1 MKILLLPAEPGI
13 TAAVALLKEEEVVAL
28 PTETVYGLAGNA
40 FSSKAVASIFEAK
53 QRPLTDPLIVHLLD
67 VAWLDRVVS
76 LTPECKKLVEQL
88 AAAFWPGPLTLLLP
102 RASSI
107 PDLVTA
113 GLETVAVRVPAHPVF
128 RKILEQLDLPLA
140 APSANRFGRISPTTA
155 ANVEQELGDRIPLI
169 VDGGSCHHG
178 LESTIVW
185 PHDGVLQILRPG
197 PITAEQLSSFGKVMS
212 QSVHGKAPGSL
223 KSHYA
228 PRKKLSWFDET
239 QSPSQEVGLLAFQ
252 HAPLERF
259 QKSYSRCSARNEN
272 TACQEAAGWTAEG
285 SPAGASR
292 AGASEFNHSTTV
304 YSDTR
309 GHEHRSDAAMRGYNS
324 FENALGFGAI
334 EILSPSGDLKEAAAN
349 LYGALRRLDESDAT
363 SLVVER
369 VPEQGIGCAIMDR
382 LRRAV
387 TE

>member
-1 MKILLLPAEPGI
+1 MLFAEQGTP
-13 TAAVALLKEEEVVAL
+13 AAVDLLKKEEVVAL

-53 QRPLTDPLIVHLLD
+53 QRPLSDPLIVHLFD
-67 VAWLDRVVS
+67 ASWLDRVVI
-76 LTPECKKLVEQL
+76 LTPELKRLVERL

-102 RASSI
+102 RAATI

-155 ANVEQELGDRIPLI
+155 HAVQQELDERIPLI
-169 VDGGSCHHG
+169 VDGGPCHHG

-185 PHDGVLQILRPG
+185 PHEDVLQILRPG
-197 PITAEQLSSFGKVMS
+197 PITAEQLSAFGKVVA

-228 PRKKLSWFDET
+228 PRKKLSWYD
-239 QSPSQEVGLLAFQ
+239 SSQEPSEKIGLLAFRQ
-252 HAPLERF
+252 AP
-259 QKSYSRCSARNEN
+259 
-272 TACQEAAGWTAEG
+272 
-285 SPAGASR
+285 P
-292 AGASEFNHSTTV
+292 
-304 YSDTR
+304 
-309 GHEHRSDAAMRGYNS
+309 
-324 FENALGFGAI
+324 GFGTV
-334 EILSPSGDLKEAAAN
+334 EILSLSGDLKEAAAN
-349 LYGALRRLDESDAT
+349 LYGALRRLDESDVT
-363 SLVVER
+363 SLVVEPI
-369 VPEQGIGCAIMDR
+369 PEEGIGCAIMDR